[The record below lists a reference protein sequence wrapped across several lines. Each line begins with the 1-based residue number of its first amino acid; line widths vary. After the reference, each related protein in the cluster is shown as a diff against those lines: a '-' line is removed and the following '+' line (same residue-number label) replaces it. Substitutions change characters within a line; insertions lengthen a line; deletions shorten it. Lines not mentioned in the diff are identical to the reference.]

1 MKKGISLIVLVITIV
16 ISLILLTVAIMSFSQ
31 SDMTGKVTEVSF
43 KSTARAY
50 QDTLMMYISN
60 RKMDLA
66 SLGKKYD
73 SSTLNANQ
81 YAAWDNT
88 NSDITVSGKTAIK
101 AIIPNIKDNDIA
113 KDSNSYIGFSVKAGK
128 LVYNNADSSVD
139 STWLEALDI
148 ENTDPPVTPL
158 P

>member
-50 QDTLMMYISN
+50 QDTLMIYISN

-66 SLGKKYD
+66 SSGKKYD
-73 SSTLNANQ
+73 SSTLNANDLT
-81 YAAWDNT
+81 AWDNT
-88 NSDITVSGKTAIK
+88 EDEIIINSRVGIK
-101 AIIPNIKDNDIA
+101 AIIPNIKNSDIA
-113 KDSNSYIGFSVKAGK
+113 LGSNGIGFSVKAGK
-128 LVYNNADSSVD
+128 LVYNNVGGSIDSS
-139 STWLEALDI
+139 WLEILDI
-148 ENTDPPVTPL
+148 EDSVPPVTP
-158 P
+158 